1 MNDYELEEK
10 SYLSNI
16 LQREVDRLTEIMYKN
31 DNCKPIFK
39 VSINCDKPKE
49 YNPDLYLTCEHCGM
63 SVNRK
68 IKLFT
73 INKESIW
80 YNEFNLKIFMEHL
93 YNCTM

>member
-1 MNDYELEEK
+1 MSEYELEEK

-16 LQREVDRLTEIMYKN
+16 LQREVNRIADIMYEN
-31 DNCKPIFK
+31 DECKPIFK

-49 YNPDLYLTCEHCGM
+49 YTPDLYLTCEHCGI

-68 IKLFT
+68 LDLFYKDENST
-73 INKESIW
+73 W
-80 YNEFNLKIFMEHL
+80 YSEFNLKKFMEYL